1 MHIKFQ
7 KNGVV
12 REVKHGFSWT
22 IFFFGMIALIVRKQY
37 GLAAISL
44 FTMGIANFYFM
55 FAANR
60 LLARQMAEDG
70 WQAMEHTPS
79 AWGIAA

>member
-22 IFFFGMIALIVRKQY
+22 IFFFGWLALIVRKQY
-37 GLAAISL
+37 GLAAIGF
-44 FTMGIANFYFM
+44 FTFNLSSFYFM
-55 FAANR
+55 FTANR

-70 WQAMEHTPS
+70 WHAMEQTPS
-79 AWGIAA
+79 SWGIAA